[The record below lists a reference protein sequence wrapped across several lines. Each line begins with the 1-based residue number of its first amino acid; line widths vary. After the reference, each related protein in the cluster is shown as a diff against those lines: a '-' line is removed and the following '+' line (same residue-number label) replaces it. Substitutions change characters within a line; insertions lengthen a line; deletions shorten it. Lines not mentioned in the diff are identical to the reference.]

1 MNKDALFCDGTSSYV
16 IPAEPDEYEKVKLK
30 FRTAK
35 DDADEVCILTKTGGF
50 KMKKTDSRGEFDYY
64 EIDWQLG
71 NEPFSY
77 SFEVKKDGETCYFN
91 RCGVAKEIMDF
102 YAFVIVPGFSTP
114 DWAKGAVM
122 YQIFVDRFFN
132 GDESNDVED
141 WEYIYIGEPCQKVT
155 DWDQLPQAMDIRR
168 FYGGRESWISWIT

>member
-35 DDADEVCILTKTGGF
+35 DDADEVCILTKTGGY

-71 NEPFSY
+71 KDPFSY
-77 SFEVKKDGETCYFN
+77 SFGVKKDGETCYYN
-91 RCGVAKEIMDF
+91 RCGVAKEIVDF
-102 YAFVIVPGFSTP
+102 YAFRCV
-114 DWAKGAVM
+114 
-122 YQIFVDRFFN
+122 
-132 GDESNDVED
+132 
-141 WEYIYIGEPCQKVT
+141 
-155 DWDQLPQAMDIRR
+155 
-168 FYGGRESWISWIT
+168 